1 MVFYALAAT
10 TISAAFALTLWV
22 QYRSKPRPYL
32 LAWSVA
38 LGIYAV
44 AALTEVIGAAAGWS
58 PLLYRTYYYLGGILV
73 VGVLAL
79 GTIHLLAPRFSRIAL
94 WILIV
99 LAAIGLAGVLG
110 ASLQAVKLET
120 HQVPNADTI
129 KVQGGLSHVVA
140 ILMAALINI
149 VGSVILIGG
158 ALWSAYGASR
168 KGGAQSRLVANIL
181 IAAGGFTLRGPPT
194 LTRLFH
200 VYELFYVGQAIG
212 VLVMFGGFLAAQRAP
227 SRAPQLKPVSSRC
240 PPPALPK
247 RGGNP
252 QRTTISSPLHHGRDY
267 DARGNQQHLVGFDRW
282 TASASTR

>member
-10 TISAAFALTLWV
+10 AISAVFAVTLFV
-22 QYRSKPRPYL
+22 QYRAKPRPYL

-38 LGIYAV
+38 LAFYAI
-44 AALTEVIGAAAGWS
+44 AALTEVIGAAGGWNA
-58 PLLYRTYYYLGGILV
+58 PLYRTYYFFGAIILV
-73 VGVLAL
+73 GLLAL
-79 GTIHLLAPRFSRIAL
+79 GTIYLIAPRFSRVAL
-94 WILIV
+94 WALIV

-110 ASLQAVKLET
+110 AHLQALKLET
-120 HQVPNADTI
+120 HQVPDADTI
-129 KVQGGLSHVVA
+129 KAQGGLFNVLA

-158 ALWSAYGASR
+158 ALWSAYGAWR

-181 IAAGGFTLRGPPT
+181 IATGAFIVAGAST

-227 SRAPQLKPVSSRC
+227 RRAGSLNPV
-240 PPPALPK
+240 P
-247 RGGNP
+247 
-252 QRTTISSPLHHGRDY
+252 
-267 DARGNQQHLVGFDRW
+267 
-282 TASASTR
+282 TR